1 MSNPGMSTLQNFKPV
16 IFNVFHPVG
25 MAPQG
30 PSSVLE
36 VPGGLLLCQLE
47 GGLYDVTAVQ

>member
-30 PSSVLE
+30 SSSGLE
-36 VPGGLLLCQLE
+36 VPVSRLLYQLVVIFE
-47 GGLYDVTAVQ
+47 GGWN

>member
-1 MSNPGMSTLQNFKPV
+1 MSNQGMSTSQNFKPV

-30 PSSVLE
+30 PSSGFK
-36 VPGGLLLCQLE
+36 VPEGRKLCQLVKLE
-47 GGLYDVTAVQ
+47 GGWVM